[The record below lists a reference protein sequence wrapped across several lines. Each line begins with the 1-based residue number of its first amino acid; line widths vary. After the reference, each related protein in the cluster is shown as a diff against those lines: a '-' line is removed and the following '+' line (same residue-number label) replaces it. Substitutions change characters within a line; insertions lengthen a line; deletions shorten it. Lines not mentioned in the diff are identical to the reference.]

1 MDIHALLM
9 LTASMFFILNPFAS
23 LPIFVSTTKDVDPSV
38 MKSYANKAVLVAAIL
53 LFVFVFIGQ
62 DLMGFFGVT
71 MDSFRTAGG
80 LVLILMG
87 IEIVFGIKLSQ
98 DASEKGA
105 PWVIIATPILSG
117 PGIITAAI
125 LFSEQYGLLPVIVSS
140 IIALIITWVLLRLS
154 PTIVRYIGI
163 QPLEIVSKIIGLL
176 LTAMGVEYILKGAT
190 SWLITSDVLNVTASV
205 VSSLGII

>member
-1 MDIHALLM
+1 MDMHALLM

-176 LTAMGVEYILKGAT
+176 LTAMGVEYILKGVT
-190 SWLITSDVLNVTASV
+190 SWLITSDVLNVTASI

>member
-176 LTAMGVEYILKGAT
+176 LTAMGVEYILKGVT
-190 SWLITSDVLNVTASV
+190 SWLITSDVLNMTASV

>member
-53 LFVFVFIGQ
+53 LFIGQ

-125 LFSEQYGLLPVIVSS
+125 LFSEQYGLIPVIVSS
-140 IIALIITWVLLRLS
+140 IIALIVTWVLLRLS

-176 LTAMGVEYILKGAT
+176 LTAMGVEYILKGVT

>member
-176 LTAMGVEYILKGAT
+176 LTAMGVEYILKGVT

>member
-140 IIALIITWVLLRLS
+140 IIALIVTWVLLRLS

-176 LTAMGVEYILKGAT
+176 LTAMGVEYILKGVT

>member
-125 LFSEQYGLLPVIVSS
+125 LFSEQYGLIPVIVSS
-140 IIALIITWVLLRLS
+140 IIALIVTWVLLRLS

-176 LTAMGVEYILKGAT
+176 LTAMGVEYILKGVT

>member
-125 LFSEQYGLLPVIVSS
+125 LFSEQYGLIPIIVSS
-140 IIALIITWVLLRLS
+140 IIALIVTWVLLRLS

-176 LTAMGVEYILKGAT
+176 LTAMGVEYILKGVT

>member
-125 LFSEQYGLLPVIVSS
+125 LFSEQYGLIPVIVSS

-176 LTAMGVEYILKGAT
+176 LTAMGVEYILKGVT

>member
-176 LTAMGVEYILKGAT
+176 LTAMGVEYILKGVT
-190 SWLITSDVLNVTASV
+190 SWLITSDILNVTASI
-205 VSSLGII
+205 VSSLSII

>member
-71 MDSFRTAGG
+71 MDRFRTAGG

-125 LFSEQYGLLPVIVSS
+125 LFSEQYGLIPVIVSS
-140 IIALIITWVLLRLS
+140 IIALIVTWVLLRLS

-176 LTAMGVEYILKGAT
+176 LTAMGVEYILKGVT